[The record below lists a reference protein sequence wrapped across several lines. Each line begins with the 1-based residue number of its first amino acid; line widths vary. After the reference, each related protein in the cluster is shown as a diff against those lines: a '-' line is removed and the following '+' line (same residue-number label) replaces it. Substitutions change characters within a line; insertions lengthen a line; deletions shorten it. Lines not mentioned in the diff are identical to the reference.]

1 MQSAS
6 CCSCC
11 SCRNTVDR
19 LTSMKPPAGLLSLSV
34 CVSLLSSSSLPHLN
48 PAGDPGCFKVNSCKC
63 ILKDGSGVINLR
75 GMGDADGFLGRL
87 RAVPV
92 YNTSMDTESL
102 FSFRPCQV
110 FSQPEDLD
118 LAGGACSGVAA
129 CLIVRSPG
137 ARGHISRYVNY
148 GMHEG
153 NEFHY
158 NHTLKMLTV
167 FYFAHREQPMTAAH
181 YHCSPNQST
190 SSLRVQSLGSQGP
203 LHIWV
208 ESPCAC
214 PNACAVGDLGLGT
227 IFLIILSLS
236 AAAYF
241 ILGSCALQPFQ
252 SSSGMQISPERS
264 VWCMI
269 CYFCSETRPTP
280 APGLKRIRRV
290 SRV

>member
-1 MQSAS
+1 SNISKQIQCKMNRS
-6 CCSCC
+6 
-11 SCRNTVDR
+11 
-19 LTSMKPPAGLLSLSV
+19 AGLLSLSV
-34 CVSLLSSSSLPHLN
+34 CVSMLSSSPLPHLN

-167 FYFAHREQPMTAAH
+167 FYFGEWKHKHFPTVCVLLQLTG
-181 YHCSPNQST
+181 NI
-190 SSLRVQSLGSQGP
+190 QSLGSQGP

>member
-1 MQSAS
+1 MPVTFSLITFLQSR
-6 CCSCC
+6 CSQPP
-11 SCRNTVDR
+11 VDG
-19 LTSMKPPAGLLSLSV
+19 LGSMKPPAGLLSLSV
-34 CVSLLSSSSLPHLN
+34 CVSMLSSSPLPHLN

-63 ILKDGSGVINLR
+63 IMKDGSGVINLR

-92 YNTSMDTESL
+92 DNTSVDTESL
-102 FSFRPCQV
+102 FSFSPCQV
-110 FSQPEDLD
+110 FSQPEDLN
-118 LAGGACSGVAA
+118 LPGGACSGVAA

-158 NHTLKMLTV
+158 NQTLKTLTV
-167 FYFAHREQPMTAAH
+167 FYFGERKHIFLLQGL
-181 YHCSPNQST
+181 S
-190 SSLRVQSLGSQGP
+190 SQGP

-208 ESPCAC
+208 ESPCVC

-241 ILGSCALQPFQ
+241 ILGSCALRPFQ

-264 VWCMI
+264 LWCMI

-280 APGLKRIRRV
+280 RPQPTLRLG
-290 SRV
+290 